1 MSDSACFSTPLGA
14 SRGAELGK
22 NAKSRPTLDSKGE
35 ISGEATDQETGEIV
49 GSGAAGKADPV
60 AVRCERYAL
69 QSIARWLLPKSRTA
83 KCLRLRSSGR
93 STVDVIRSQAHGST
107 CYSGLQTCASVW
119 GCPVCSA
126 KISERR
132 RSDLSRSID
141 AWEAQGG
148 VVWLLTLTHPHTA
161 GDALAGLLDA
171 ETKALHRFF
180 SSRSG
185 VALRDALGMVG
196 HVRGW
201 EVTHGRLRPINNGWH
216 PHFHVLLFL
225 KCTPAASMFECQAQ
239 AFQVWRRVCL
249 SAGLPAPSAAH
260 GCTIGDGA
268 EAAAYVAKTGT
279 EAART
284 NLVHD
289 TKTGTEPTGTN
300 STADTVTGPHWGLDC
315 EVTKGHTK
323 RAKDGETPFDLLRA
337 LLADRTDHE
346 AGRLFSEFAAAF
358 HGRRQLVWSRGL
370 RELVGLPPDLT
381 DAETECLQD
390 DDAEVLG
397 RLSPDAWRAI
407 VSADLRAEVLELARH
422 GWEPVQRLLTSLG
435 VSDVPRGTLGQA

>member
-1 MSDSACFSTPLGA
+1 VSDSVSFSTPLDA
-14 SRGAELGK
+14 SRGSQLGK
-22 NAKSRPTLDSKGE
+22 NAKSRATLDSKGK
-35 ISGEATDQETGEIV
+35 ISGESRDQETGEIL
-49 GSGAAGKADPV
+49 GSGTAGKADQV

-69 QSIARWLLPKSRTA
+69 QSIARRLLSKSRTA

-119 GCPVCSA
+119 CCPVCSA

-141 AWEAQGG
+141 AWEAQGA

-171 ETKALHRFF
+171 ETKALHGFF
-180 SSRSG
+180 RNRAG
-185 VALRDALGMVG
+185 VGFREALGMVG

-201 EVTHGRLRPINNGWH
+201 EVTHGRLRRINNGWH

-225 KCTPAASMFECQAQ
+225 KGTPAGSMAEYQAQ
-239 AFQVWRRVCL
+239 AFEVWRRACL
-249 SAGLPAPSAAH
+249 SAGLQAPSAAH

-284 NLVHD
+284 NATPD
-289 TKTGTEPTGTN
+289 TE
-300 STADTVTGPHWGLDC
+300 PHWGLDC

-381 DAETECLQD
+381 DAETECLLD

-407 VSADLRAEVLELARH
+407 VAADLRAEVLELARH
-422 GWEPVQRLLTSLG
+422 GWEPVERLLTSLG
-435 VSDVPRGTLGQA
+435 VANVPRGTLIKG